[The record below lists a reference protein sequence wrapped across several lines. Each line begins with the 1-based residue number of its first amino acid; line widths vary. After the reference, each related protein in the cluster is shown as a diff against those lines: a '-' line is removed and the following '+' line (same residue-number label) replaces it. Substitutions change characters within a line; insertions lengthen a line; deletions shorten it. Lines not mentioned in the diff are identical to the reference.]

1 MSDIGLF
8 YSFKSL
14 KTRKIA
20 GYIIEL
26 YGEKAMESIDAET
39 VTEEEF
45 MRFDKI
51 ILGVPTWFDGELP
64 LYWDEFV
71 PALKD
76 LDLSGKKIALYG
88 LGDQKGYPE
97 NFGDAVGLMA
107 NILISRNAELVG
119 ETSPE
124 GYSFESSRALYN
136 GRFRGLILDQ
146 ENQARLTE
154 KRIRDW
160 VDQLKTIFADPS
172 PLLHLGPVQRGS
184 G

>member
-1 MSDIGLF
+1 MSEIGLF

-14 KTRKIA
+14 KTKKIA
-20 GYIIEL
+20 GYIIERF
-26 YGEKAMESIDAET
+26 GEDVLESVDAET
-39 VTEEEF
+39 VTEEDF

-76 LDLSGKKIALYG
+76 LDLTGKKIAIYG

-107 NILISRNAELVG
+107 DILISGKAELVG
-119 ETSPE
+119 ETSTE
-124 GYSFESSRALYN
+124 GYTFESSRAVYD
-136 GRFRGLILDQ
+136 GRFCGLILDQ
-146 ENQARLTE
+146 ENQPRMTE
-154 KRIRDW
+154 NRIRDW
-160 VDQLKTIFADPS
+160 VEQLKKDFKM
-172 PLLHLGPVQRGS
+172 V
-184 G
+184 